1 MRNHKRKFIG
11 VSIEA
16 VRNRIVLVG
25 TSAGPKLWQDGRP
38 LSADQVIAFL
48 QSLYNLRRWQG
59 YEKARLIFVSYA
71 STRDLELLIQ
81 DFDPKD
87 KDALF
92 AGEYIVTA
100 EGYRLQM
107 RQGKSLSVFAV
118 DKRGK
123 AHKGVTFYDIYTFF
137 RKPLPRIV
145 RTFLGDCPPAL
156 ERDTSAAPWRL
167 NANPELTAYNT
178 VEVQVIADLARRL
191 DISFQRI
198 NVNLEKWYGP
208 SAVANTLLYK
218 WEARRQFRAMTEDNT
233 PAHLWKA
240 VTRAFYGGRQETPKV
255 GTVYNVHVYDLNGA
269 YGFAASLLGQAWGR
283 WQYTRTYTK
292 DLFSI
297 WFVEYRLPPN
307 AYVGALPH
315 RLVTGAQVFR
325 RSGRGYYWQPE
336 VDALIKQ
343 YPDHV
348 KVHFGYIQPYKRV
361 RFGPNIEQLY
371 AARMTLQEENDPVEK
386 ILKLVLTSI
395 YGKFAQTIGRA
406 SYHFLP
412 WAGWITSYVRAM
424 LLQAIAG
431 HEQSVIAFAQDA
443 VHTNAP
449 LNLPISREF
458 GAWKLSTYAKG
469 LYLEN
474 GIYELYD
481 AHGNV
486 VKRAQRGF
494 QVIDFSNALMQL
506 QERFYVKASREY
518 FVGWRLAR
526 NHPAKFG
533 GYYLARISEPIYL
546 EPARARYRNFDPGR
560 VDYYADCRDSS
571 ILQYDDG
578 RESAMKRD
586 LYSNDKLFDMM
597 LDVIKARR
605 Y

>member
-1 MRNHKRKFIG
+1 MSNRQRKFIG

-25 TSAGPKLWQDGRP
+25 TSAGPRLWQDGRP
-38 LSADQVIAFL
+38 LGADQVISFL

-71 STRDLELLIQ
+71 STRDIELLIQ
-81 DFDPKD
+81 DFDPKE

-92 AGEYIVTA
+92 AGEYIYTA
-100 EGYRLQM
+100 ENYRLQM
-107 RQGKSLSVFAV
+107 KQGKSLSIFQV

-123 AHKGVTFYDIYTFF
+123 AHKGVTLYDIYTFF
-137 RKPLPRIV
+137 RKPLPRV
-145 RTFLGDCPPAL
+145 ARAYLGDCPPVL
-156 ERDTSAAPWRL
+156 ERDTSTAPWRF
-167 NANPELTAYNT
+167 NANLELAVYNT
-178 VEVQVIADLARRL
+178 IEVQVIANLAQRL
-191 DISFQRI
+191 DKSFQRI

-218 WEARRQFRAMTEDNT
+218 WEARKQFKSMTEDNT
-233 PAHLWKA
+233 PAHLWHA
-240 VTRAFYGGRQETPKV
+240 IVRAFYGGRMETPKV
-255 GTVYNVHVYDLNGA
+255 GTMYGVFEYDLNGA
-269 YGFAASLLGQAWGR
+269 YAYAASLLGQAWGR
-283 WQYTRTYTK
+283 WHYTREYTK
-292 DLFSI
+292 DPFSV
-297 WFVEYRLPPN
+297 WFIEYHLPPST
-307 AYVGALPH
+307 YVGAVPH
-315 RLVTGAQVFR
+315 RLVTGTQVFR
-325 RSGRGYYWQPE
+325 RAGRGYYWQPE
-336 VDALIKQ
+336 VDALITQ
-343 YPDHV
+343 YPDSV

-361 RFGPNIEQLY
+361 RFGENIEQLY
-371 AARMTLQEENDPVEK
+371 DARVKLQAENDPVEK

-431 HEQSVIAFAQDA
+431 REHSVIAFAQDA
-443 VHTNAP
+443 IHTNAP
-449 LNLPISREF
+449 LDLRISNEF
-458 GAWKLSTYAKG
+458 GAWKVSEFAKG

-494 QVIDFSNALMQL
+494 QVIDFANAVSQL
-506 QERFYVKASREY
+506 QEHFYIRASREY

-533 GYYLARISEPIYL
+533 RHYLARVSEPMYL
-546 EPARARYRNFDPGR
+546 QPGRARYRNFASGR
-560 VDYYADCRDSS
+560 VDYYSDCRDSS
-571 ILQYDDG
+571 ILSYDDG
-578 RESAMKRD
+578 RESAIKRD
-586 LYSNDKLFDMM
+586 LYATDRMFDMM

>member
-1 MRNHKRKFIG
+1 MTNRKRIFIG
-11 VSIEA
+11 VSIET

-71 STRDLELLIQ
+71 STRDIELLIQ

-92 AGEYIVTA
+92 AGDYIFTA

-107 RQGKSLSVFAV
+107 RQGKSLSVFEV

-123 AHKGVTFYDIYTFF
+123 AHKGVTLYDTYTFF
-137 RKPLPRIV
+137 RKPLPRIA
-145 RTFLGDCPPAL
+145 RTYLGECPPAL

-167 NANPELTAYNT
+167 NANNDLTAYNA

-191 DISFQRI
+191 DKSFQRI
-198 NVNLEKWYGP
+198 NVNLEKFYGP

-218 WEARRQFRAMTEDNT
+218 WDARKQFRAMTEDNT
-233 PAHLWKA
+233 PTHLWRA
-240 VTRAFYGGRQETPKV
+240 VSRAFYGGRMETPKV
-255 GTVYNVHVYDLNGA
+255 GTVYGVHEYDLNGA

-283 WQYTRTYTK
+283 WQYTREYTK
-292 DLFSI
+292 DPFSV
-297 WFVEYRLPPN
+297 WFVEYRLPPS
-307 AYVGALPH
+307 AYIGVLPH
-315 RLVTGAQVFR
+315 RLVTNAQVFR

-336 VDALIKQ
+336 VDALMRQ
-343 YPDHV
+343 YPNHV

-361 RFGPNIEQLY
+361 RFGANIEQLY
-371 AARMTLQEENDPVEK
+371 DARLRLQAEGDPVEK
-386 ILKLVLTSI
+386 ILKLVIASF
-395 YGKFAQTIGRA
+395 YGKFSQTIGRA

-431 HEQSVIAFAQDA
+431 NEEKVVAFAQDA
-443 VHTNAP
+443 IHTNAP
-449 LNLPISREF
+449 LDLPLSNAL
-458 GAWKLSTYAKG
+458 GAWKLKTYAKG

-481 AHGNV
+481 AEGNV

-494 QVIDFSNALMQL
+494 QVVNFASALSEL
-506 QERFYVKASREY
+506 QERFYIKASREY
-518 FVGWRLAR
+518 FVGWRLVR

-533 GYYLARISEPIYL
+533 RHYLARVSEPMIL
-546 EPARARYRNFDPGR
+546 EPARTRYRNFAPGR
-560 VDYYADCRDSS
+560 VDYYSGCRDSS

-586 LYSNDKLFDMM
+586 LYSNDRLFDMM
-597 LDVIKARR
+597 LDVLKARR